1 MSRPLIGLTIGP
13 HVDDPAYLRLR
24 STYQRAIEDAGG
36 LPVLVPPLRNADA
49 LEDLLSMLDALLFPG
64 GLDVDPAEYGQA
76 QHPLTEVN
84 LELDHLELAAAR
96 WAARVRI
103 PTLGI
108 CRGQQLVNVALGGSL
123 VQHIEGHQQPGARS
137 DFAHSISV
145 APDSRLAAM
154 LGTTELRVNTHHHQA
169 VERVAPGLRAVAW
182 APDGTIEGLE
192 SDEQW
197 LITVQ
202 YHPEDL
208 VDRHEESRRLFHL
221 FVEAA
226 NSRLPALS

>member
-13 HVDDPAYLRLR
+13 HAEDPAYLRLR
-24 STYQRAIEDAGG
+24 STYARAVEAAGG
-36 LPVLVPPLRNADA
+36 LPVLIPPIDDADA
-49 LEDLLSMLDALLFPG
+49 LHELLGRLDGLVLPG
-64 GLDVDPAEYGQA
+64 GLDVDPAEYGEQP
-76 QHPLTEVN
+76 HPLTEVN
-84 LELDHLELAAAR
+84 PELDQHELAVAR
-96 WAARVRI
+96 WATQSRL

-123 VQHIEGHQQPGARS
+123 IQHIDGHQQPGARS
-137 DFAHSISV
+137 DLAHTITV
-145 APDSRLAAM
+145 APDSHLASI
-154 LGTTELRVNTHHHQA
+154 LGQTDLMVNTHHHQA
-169 VERVAPGLRAVAW
+169 VQRVAPGLRAVAW
-182 APDGTIEGLE
+182 APDGTIEALE
-192 SDEQW
+192 SPDQW

-208 VDRHEESRRLFHL
+208 VAGHEQSRRLFGL

>member
-13 HVDDPAYLRLR
+13 HMDDPAYLRLR
-24 STYQRAIEDAGG
+24 STYHRAVEGAGG
-36 LPVLVPPLRNADA
+36 LPVLVPPLQN
-49 LEDLLSMLDALLFPG
+49 LDALHELLGRLDGIVFPG
-64 GLDVDPAEYGQA
+64 GLDVDPAAYGEA
-76 QHPLTEVN
+76 AHPLTEVN
-84 LELDHLELAAAR
+84 PDLDRLELAVAR
-96 WAARVRI
+96 WVAQSRV

-108 CRGQQLVNVALGGSL
+108 CRGQQLINVALGGSL

-137 DFAHSISV
+137 DLAHSIRV
-145 APDSRLAAM
+145 APDSRLASI
-154 LGTTELRVNTHHHQA
+154 LGQTDLRVNTHHHQA
-169 VERVAPGLRAVAW
+169 VQRVAPGLRAVAW
-182 APDGTIEGLE
+182 APDGTIEALE
-192 SDEQW
+192 SADRW

-208 VDRHEESRRLFHL
+208 VAGHEQSRRLFGL